1 MDNMSRLIVNPGTES
16 AWEIP
21 LQPGAIS
28 LGRGPENTF
37 PIEHPSVSSAHCQLT
52 MTDSGVVIKDL
63 GSVNGTFVNDAMVDE
78 APLFNGQ
85 TLRLGDVVMQFESDQ
100 IPRARPMRDAVI
112 QPQAGIAAFC
122 KFHPHAAAQ
131 FLCPKCR
138 KTFCALCV
146 NLRQGRHF
154 CRACGVECSML
165 EPAQAQAAPDRSFFS
180 QACGAFAYPLKGDG
194 VILLICGG
202 FLFLLIDGAAFLA
215 RFAFIY
221 GLIALIFLTVFG
233 VGYLTRF
240 LQNIVVTSA
249 RGENEI
255 PDWPDLTDYSSEV
268 TTPFFQ
274 MLGIVVFC
282 FAPAIGLTIYA
293 IFSGG
298 GAWLGWA
305 TTASIFFGAIYFP
318 MAFTAVAMFDSL
330 GAVNP
335 LLIIPSILKIPKEY
349 ALAIALFVVIL
360 ILRWLGEKVLPE
372 LLGIPYILPSII
384 ANFFGLYLLAVEM
397 RILGL
402 LCRTKKDE
410 LGWSGS

>member
-1 MDNMSRLIVNPGTES
+1 MTRLIVNPGTES

-21 LQPGAIS
+21 LPAGVVT
-28 LGRGPENTF
+28 LGRGPDNAF
-37 PIEHPSVSSAHCQLT
+37 PIEHPSISGTHCQLT
-52 MTDSGVVIKDL
+52 VTDSGVIIKDL
-63 GSVNGTFVNDAMVDE
+63 GSVNGTFINDAMVDE
-78 APLFNGQ
+78 APLANGQ
-85 TLRLGDVVMQFESDQ
+85 IIRLGDVVLQFESDG
-100 IPRARPMRDAVI
+100 IPRARPIPGVVVPLQTA
-112 QPQAGIAAFC
+112 AAFC
-122 KFHPHAAAQ
+122 KFHPQTAAQ
-131 FLCPKCR
+131 FFCPKCR
-138 KTFCALCV
+138 KSFCSLCV
-146 NLRQGRHF
+146 SPRQGRYF
-154 CRACGVECSML
+154 CRACSVECSPL
-165 EPAQAQAAPDRSFFS
+165 KPVPVQAAPEASFFR
-180 QACGAFAYPLKGDG
+180 QACGAFGYPLKGDG

-202 FLFLLIDGAAFLA
+202 IMFLLIDGATFLA
-215 RFAFIY
+215 RFAFLY
-221 GLIALIFLTVFG
+221 GLVALIFLTVFG

-240 LQNIVVTSA
+240 LQNIVVSSA
-249 RGENEI
+249 RGENEM

-274 MLGIVVFC
+274 TLGLVIFC

-293 IFSGG
+293 FHAGEG

-305 TTASIFFGAIYFP
+305 MTASIFFGAIYFP

-335 LLIIPSILKIPKEY
+335 LLVIPSILKIPKEY

-372 LLGIPYILPSII
+372 LLGIPYILPSIV

-402 LCRTKKDE
+402 LYRTKKDE
-410 LGWSGS
+410 LGWSGC

>member
-1 MDNMSRLIVNPGTES
+1 MPRLIVNPGTEN

-52 MTDSGVVIKDL
+52 VTDSGVVIKDL

-85 TLRLGDVVMQFESDQ
+85 TIRLGDVVLQFESDQ
-100 IPRARPMRDAVI
+100 IPRARPIPGVVV
-112 QPQAGIAAFC
+112 QPQAAAAFC
-122 KFHPHAAAQ
+122 KFHPHAVAQ

-138 KTFCALCV
+138 KSFCDLCV
-146 NLRQGRHF
+146 NRRQGRYF
-154 CRACGVECSML
+154 CRACGVACL
-165 EPAQAQAAPDRSFFS
+165 HLKLPPAQAAPDKSFFS
-180 QACGAFAYPLKGDG
+180 QACGAFRYPLKGDG
-194 VILLICGG
+194 VVLLICGG
-202 FLFLLIDGAAFLA
+202 IMFLLIDGATFVAKY
-215 RFAFIY
+215 AFIY
-221 GLIALIFLTVFG
+221 GLIAVIFLTIFG
-233 VGYLTRF
+233 IGYLTRF

-249 RGENEI
+249 RGENEM

-268 TTPFFQ
+268 TAPFFQ
-274 MLGIVVFC
+274 TLGLVAFC

-293 IFSGG
+293 FHAGEG

-318 MAFTAVAMFDSL
+318 MAFMAVAMFDSL

-335 LLIIPSILKIPKEY
+335 LLLIPSILKIPKEY
-349 ALAIALFVVIL
+349 ALAIVLFVVIL
-360 ILRWLGEKVLPE
+360 ILRWLGETVLPD
-372 LLGIPYILPSII
+372 LLGIPYILPSIF

-402 LCRTKKDE
+402 LYLTKKDE
-410 LGWSGS
+410 LGWFGD